1 MALTPAEKQ
10 RAYRERQRAKERM
23 QPESARPFLKQS
35 FSSFVEEQA
44 GLSDFE
50 LPLEISGIEPPT
62 FFDERG
68 PSEFV
73 LNDVM
78 QDVEKPFDGFDGAIG
93 RAEVIIGSLIDAAT
107 ELAHQVNR
115 YKVSEIEAR
124 LAELQNPDNADRL
137 TAIEDAVQLNKIKDQ
152 LSKQVRRSF
161 PQWKV
166 TGV

>member
-10 RAYRERQRAKERM
+10 RAYRDRQRAKERM

-35 FSSFVEEQA
+35 FSNFVEEQA
-44 GLSDFE
+44 GLSDFD
-50 LPLEISGIEPPT
+50 LSLEIAGIEPPT
-62 FFDERG
+62 FSDERG
-68 PSEFV
+68 PSEYV

-93 RAEVIIGSLIDAAT
+93 RAEVIIGCLLDAAT

-124 LAELQNPDNADRL
+124 LAELQNADKDDRVNV
-137 TAIEDAVQLNKIKDQ
+137 IEEAVRLNKIKDQ
-152 LSKQVRRSF
+152 LGKQVRRSF